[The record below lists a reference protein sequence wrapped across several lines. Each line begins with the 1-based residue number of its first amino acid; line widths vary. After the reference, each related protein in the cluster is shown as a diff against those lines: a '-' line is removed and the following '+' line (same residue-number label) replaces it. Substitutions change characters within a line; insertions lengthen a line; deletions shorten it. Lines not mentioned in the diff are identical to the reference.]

1 MHLKEEVLQIKEVL
15 LIEMQ
20 TLTQAIEGKL

>member
-1 MHLKEEVLQIKEVL
+1 MHLKGEVLQIKEVL